1 MSVYFPDKKVNLFCI
16 LLSQIYRDTYT
27 NYTLGLGDVV
37 LLFLLFLRFVFF
49 LFLTFSLHIPYYAV
63 VFYKINNNCKLVMNF
78 FFSIISFSQ
87 IYEKFINVEI
97 ESETVCIILE
107 SSVSM
112 PLSNQQAFVTTQL
125 LFLVVNISH

>member
-63 VFYKINNNCKLVMNF
+63 VFYKINNNCKLVMKYF
-78 FFSIISFSQ
+78 FQ
-87 IYEKFINVEI
+87 
-97 ESETVCIILE
+97 
-107 SSVSM
+107 
-112 PLSNQQAFVTTQL
+112 
-125 LFLVVNISH
+125 